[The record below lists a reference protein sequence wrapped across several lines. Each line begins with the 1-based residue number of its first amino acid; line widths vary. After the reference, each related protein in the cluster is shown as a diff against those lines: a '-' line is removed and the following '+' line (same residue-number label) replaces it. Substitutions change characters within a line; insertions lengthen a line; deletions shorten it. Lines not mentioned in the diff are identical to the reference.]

1 MKNIFSTRV
10 ILIFFA
16 TISLTAKSQIAI
28 TYFPFQSLL
37 GVNTNTD
44 KLVWLDYKIETNT
57 FASNLNMELS
67 PKINFIRKENVNYYF
82 GPGISFNPVYYGSDL
97 SITNGYFLD
106 FGARAKPFTKCRNL
120 QILFELSPYINNQF
134 VSGNIRTRL
143 GISYNFGKKSDK
155 NLINK
160 ENKDKIE

>member
-1 MKNIFSTRV
+1 MKNTFKTKT
-10 ILIFFA
+10 ILIFLA
-16 TISLTAKSQIAI
+16 VISLNAKSQIAI
-28 TYFPFQSLL
+28 TYVPFQSLL
-37 GVNTNTD
+37 GISTNTD
-44 KLVWLDYKIETNT
+44 KLLWLDYKIETNT

-82 GPGISFNPVYYGSDL
+82 GAGISFNPVYFSSDL

-106 FGARAKPFTKCRNL
+106 FGARVKPFTKYKSV

-143 GISYNFGKKSDK
+143 GVSYNF
-155 NLINK
+155 INN
-160 ENKDKIE
+160 NKTSQQSNAYQN